1 MSPALEPIKIVF
13 EGNDAD
19 RHLISAGALADSLHG
34 ISRLMSNSVFLLD
47 QNKVPTSRQT
57 PYIRPLVEAPKAGS
71 IEILLHPETLA
82 WALPLLYEPFI
93 GNSAEL
99 LWRTIS
105 YIILR
110 NSGQKEEAN
119 VISEPVIDYL
129 KYRDEIDSKR
139 LTEERQFTE
148 RREERLM
155 KLANV
160 SRTATAN
167 MVTPIGQTAERLIFP
182 YRYNQ
187 TVLDVEKA
195 TIIRIKAEEGLG
207 ELTEYNVMVDGVT
220 VHTEK
225 LSLIVEEFPDRFI
238 KADVKDK
245 SIHEPDNLYTAVLG
259 KGIQIAISARPIMK
273 DGEVVRLEVYS
284 AKPL

>member
-1 MSPALEPIKIVF
+1 
-13 EGNDAD
+13 
-19 RHLISAGALADSLHG
+19 
-34 ISRLMSNSVFLLD
+34 MSNSVFLLD
-47 QNKVPTSRQT
+47 KNKVPTSRQKS
-57 PYIRPLVEAPKAGS
+57 YLRPLVEAPKAGS
-71 IEILLHPETLA
+71 IKILLHPETLA

-93 GNSAEL
+93 RDRAEL

-139 LTEERQFTE
+139 LTEEREFAE

-155 KLANV
+155 KLANI

-167 MVTPIGQTAERLIFP
+167 MVTPIGQTAERLILP
-182 YRYNQ
+182 YSDNQ
-187 TVLDVEKA
+187 TVLDFEKA
-195 TIIRIKAEEGLG
+195 NIIRRKAEESLG

-225 LSLIVEEFPDRFI
+225 LSLIVEGFPDKYI

-245 SIHEPDNLYTAVLG
+245 SIHEDDNFYTAVLG
-259 KGIQIAISARPIMK
+259 KGIQLLISARPVMK

-284 AKPL
+284 AKHL